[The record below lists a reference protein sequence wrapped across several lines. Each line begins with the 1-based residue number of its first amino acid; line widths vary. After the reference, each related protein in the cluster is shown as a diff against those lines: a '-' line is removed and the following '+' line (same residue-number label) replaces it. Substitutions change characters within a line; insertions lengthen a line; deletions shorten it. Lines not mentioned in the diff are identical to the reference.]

1 MGKTVYSLVLDDAL
15 VAEVDR
21 LAYHTGTNRSGLINR
36 ILAEYLSFTT
46 PEKRIHTAFE
56 EMERWMEAISGFRVQ
71 TMPSESMRSLQS
83 ALTFKYNPSIRY
95 TVELYREQADASGEL
110 RVGLRTQ
117 NKQLL
122 EGFRS
127 FLLVWAPLEEMYLGQ
142 YFPGRQVPCAIDHD
156 RYRRRFR
163 IPEQEDSRI
172 LGQAVAQYIRW
183 FDQVLK
189 AYFARLG
196 LPDAAD
202 AAQASYLNGLQQT
215 EWII

>member
-1 MGKTVYSLVLDDAL
+1 LEDIRAAADVLQKKQ
-15 VAEVDR
+15 E
-21 LAYHTGTNRSGLINR
+21 N
-36 ILAEYLSFTT
+36 LSTQ
-46 PEKRIHTAFE
+46 AAQ
-56 EMERWMEAISGFRVQ
+56 MEAAVKKL
-71 TMPSESMRSLQS
+71 TDSLP
-83 ALTFKYNPSIRY
+83 A
-95 TVELYREQADASGEL
+95 VADAP
-110 RVGLRTQ
+110 RQ
-117 NKQLL
+117 AQ
-122 EGFRS
+122 
-127 FLLVWAPLEEMYLGQ
+127 LEEMYLGQ

-202 AAQASYLNGLQQT
+202 AAQAAYLNGLQQT